1 MPMSPCRPAYRL
13 RALVAALCLGTVVPA
28 VAQQVSDEV
37 ERGEST
43 ALPGQVLTPQI
54 FYQVTLAEV
63 AAARGQG
70 VVGAQAY
77 LDLARRTRDPRF
89 ARRAAELAAI
99 ARKADLAG
107 EAAQLWLELDP
118 ASPQAQQVAAG
129 FMASSAARIEALRSQ
144 LAKAL
149 ATQGDQ
155 TGPVLLSLNRGLAR
169 IPDKALV
176 RTLVFQLTE
185 PYLQL
190 PEAHFARSNAAYVA
204 GDAPAALASIE
215 DALVRRPDW
224 EQAVLLKA
232 QLLQEVESPARGQ
245 GFLRAYVT
253 EHPDSREPR
262 LTLARMLVAD
272 RQYGPAL
279 DQFKQ
284 LLQRLPDDRDVV
296 HAAALLSMQQGD
308 AATAE
313 KLFRHLL
320 ELGFGDADQIR
331 TYLGQLAEDG
341 KRPDEAL
348 GWYRAVTPGN
358 QFLPAQARI
367 AQILAGQGK
376 LAEARQHLHQLTRD
390 NPAERVPYLLTEAQL
405 LRDAGRDAEAF
416 GLLDEALRTRPDDA
430 DLLYESALM
439 AERLGHIEVMEG
451 RLRKLIALKPDHAHA
466 YNALGYSLAD
476 RGLRLDEAES
486 LITHGLTLAP
496 DDPFILDSL
505 GWVRFR
511 KGNLDGAL
519 TALQK
524 AYGVRADPEIAAH
537 LGEVLWTLGRRD
549 EAAQTWRD
557 ALKAHPDNTVLSD
570 VLKKFKP

>member
-1 MPMSPCRPAYRL
+1 MSPRPSAFPVRV
-13 RALVAALCLGTVVPA
+13 LVAAACFATAVPA
-28 VAQQVSDEV
+28 AAQLGGDDAETS
-37 ERGEST
+37 SAA

-54 FYQVTLAEV
+54 FYQVMLAEV

-70 VVGAQAY
+70 AAGAQAY
-77 LDLARRTRDPRF
+77 LDLARRTRDPRL
-89 ARRAAELAAI
+89 ARRAAELAALS
-99 ARKADLAG
+99 RKADLAG
-107 EAAQLWLELDP
+107 EAAQPWLELDP

-129 FMASSAARIEALRSQ
+129 FMASSAARIDALRSQ

-176 RTLVFQLTE
+176 RTLVFELTE
-185 PYLQL
+185 PYLLL

-204 GDAPAALASIE
+204 GDARGALTAIDSALAI
-215 DALVRRPDW
+215 RPDW

-232 QLLQEVESPARGQ
+232 QLLQEVVAPAQGQ
-245 GFLRAYVT
+245 TYLKDYLAA
-253 EHPDSREPR
+253 HPDGREAR

-272 RQYGPAL
+272 RQFGAAL
-279 DQFKQ
+279 EQFRA

-296 HAAALLSMQQGD
+296 HATALLSMQQGD
-308 AATAE
+308 TASAE

-320 ELGFGDADQIR
+320 DLGFGDADQIR
-331 TYLGQLAEDG
+331 AYLGQIAEDG

-348 GWYRAVTPGN
+348 GWYRSVKPGT
-358 QFLPAQARI
+358 QYLPAQTHI
-367 AQILAGQGK
+367 AQILAAQGR
-376 LAEARQHLHQLTRD
+376 LGEARQHLHQGARE
-390 NPAERVPYLLTEAQL
+390 NPADRVAYLLTEAQI
-405 LRDAGRDAEAF
+405 LRDAGRNAESF
-416 GLLDEALRTRPDDA
+416 ELLDDALRTRPDDP

-439 AERLGHIEVMEG
+439 AERLGHIDVMEG
-451 RLRKLIALKPDHAHA
+451 RLRKLIALKPEHAHA

-476 RGLRLDEAES
+476 RGLRLDEAET
-486 LITHGLTLAP
+486 LIARGLALSP
-496 DDPFILDSL
+496 EDPFILDSL
-505 GWVRFR
+505 GWVRYR
-511 KGNLDGAL
+511 KGDLAGAL
-519 TALQK
+519 AALQK

>member
-1 MPMSPCRPAYRL
+1 MSPRPSAFPVRV
-13 RALVAALCLGTVVPA
+13 LVAAACFATAVPA
-28 VAQQVSDEV
+28 AAQLGGDDAETS
-37 ERGEST
+37 SAA

-54 FYQVTLAEV
+54 FYQVMLAEV

-70 VVGAQAY
+70 AAGAQAY
-77 LDLARRTRDPRF
+77 LDLARRTRDPRL
-89 ARRAAELAAI
+89 ARRAAELAALS
-99 ARKADLAG
+99 RKADLAG

-129 FMASSAARIEALRSQ
+129 FMASSAARIDALRSQ

-176 RTLVFQLTE
+176 RTLVFELTE
-185 PYLQL
+185 PYLLL

-204 GDAPAALASIE
+204 GDARGALTAIDSALAI
-215 DALVRRPDW
+215 RPDW

-232 QLLQEVESPARGQ
+232 QLLQEVVAPAQGQ
-245 GFLRAYVT
+245 TYLKDYLAA
-253 EHPDSREPR
+253 HPDGREAR

-272 RQYGPAL
+272 RQFGAAL
-279 DQFKQ
+279 EQFRA

-296 HAAALLSMQQGD
+296 HATALLSMQQGD
-308 AATAE
+308 TASAE

-320 ELGFGDADQIR
+320 DLGFGDADQIR
-331 TYLGQLAEDG
+331 AYLGQIAEDG

-348 GWYRAVTPGN
+348 GWYRSVKPGT
-358 QFLPAQARI
+358 QYLSAQTHI
-367 AQILAGQGK
+367 AQILAAQGR
-376 LAEARQHLHQLTRD
+376 LGEARQHLHQGARE
-390 NPAERVPYLLTEAQL
+390 NPADRVAYLLTEAQI
-405 LRDAGRDAEAF
+405 LRDAGRNAESF
-416 GLLDEALRTRPDDA
+416 ELLDEALRTRPDDP

-439 AERLGHIEVMEG
+439 AERLGHIDVMEG
-451 RLRKLIALKPDHAHA
+451 RLRKLIALKPEHAHA

-476 RGLRLDEAES
+476 RGLRLDEAET
-486 LITHGLTLAP
+486 LIARGLALSP
-496 DDPFILDSL
+496 EDPFILDSL

-511 KGNLDGAL
+511 KGDLAGAL
-519 TALQK
+519 AALQK

>member
-1 MPMSPCRPAYRL
+1 MSPRPSAFPVRV
-13 RALVAALCLGTVVPA
+13 LVAAACFATAVPA
-28 VAQQVSDEV
+28 AAQLGGDDAETS
-37 ERGEST
+37 SAA

-54 FYQVTLAEV
+54 FYQVMLAEV

-70 VVGAQAY
+70 AAGAQAY
-77 LDLARRTRDPRF
+77 LDLARRTRDPRL
-89 ARRAAELAAI
+89 ARRAAELAALS
-99 ARKADLAG
+99 RKADLAG

-129 FMASSAARIEALRSQ
+129 FMASSAARIDALRSQ

-176 RTLVFQLTE
+176 RTLVFELTE
-185 PYLQL
+185 PYLLL

-204 GDAPAALASIE
+204 GDARGALTAIDSALAI
-215 DALVRRPDW
+215 RPDW

-232 QLLQEVESPARGQ
+232 QLLQEVVAPAQGQ
-245 GFLRAYVT
+245 TYLKDYLAA
-253 EHPDSREPR
+253 HPDGREAR
-262 LTLARMLVAD
+262 LTLARMFVAD
-272 RQYGPAL
+272 RQFGAAL
-279 DQFKQ
+279 EQFRA

-296 HAAALLSMQQGD
+296 HATALLSMQQGD
-308 AATAE
+308 TASAE

-320 ELGFGDADQIR
+320 DLGFGDADQIR
-331 TYLGQLAEDG
+331 AYLGQIAEDG

-348 GWYRAVTPGN
+348 GWYRSVKPGT
-358 QFLPAQARI
+358 QYLPAQTHI
-367 AQILAGQGK
+367 AQILAAQGR
-376 LAEARQHLHQLTRD
+376 LGEARQHLHQGARE
-390 NPAERVPYLLTEAQL
+390 NPADRVAYLLTEAQI
-405 LRDAGRDAEAF
+405 LRDAGRNAESF
-416 GLLDEALRTRPDDA
+416 ELLDEALRTRPDDP

-439 AERLGHIEVMEG
+439 AERLGHIDVMEG
-451 RLRKLIALKPDHAHA
+451 RLRKLIALKPEHAHA

-476 RGLRLDEAES
+476 RGLRLDEAET
-486 LITHGLTLAP
+486 LIARGLALSP
-496 DDPFILDSL
+496 EDPFILDSL
-505 GWVRFR
+505 GWVRYR
-511 KGNLDGAL
+511 KGDLAGAL
-519 TALQK
+519 AALQK

>member
-1 MPMSPCRPAYRL
+1 MSPRPSAFPVRV
-13 RALVAALCLGTVVPA
+13 LVAAACFATAVPA
-28 VAQQVSDEV
+28 AAQLGGDDAETS
-37 ERGEST
+37 SAA

-54 FYQVTLAEV
+54 FYQVMLAEV

-70 VVGAQAY
+70 AAGAQAY
-77 LDLARRTRDPRF
+77 LDLARRTRDPRL
-89 ARRAAELAAI
+89 ARRAAELAALS
-99 ARKADLAG
+99 RKADLAG

-129 FMASSAARIEALRSQ
+129 FMASSAARIDALRSQ

-176 RTLVFQLTE
+176 RTLVFELTE
-185 PYLQL
+185 PYLLL

-204 GDAPAALASIE
+204 GDARGALTAIDSALAI
-215 DALVRRPDW
+215 RPDW

-232 QLLQEVESPARGQ
+232 QLLQEVVAPAQGQ
-245 GFLRAYVT
+245 TYLKDYLAA
-253 EHPDSREPR
+253 HPDGREAR

-272 RQYGPAL
+272 RQFGAAL
-279 DQFKQ
+279 EQFRA

-296 HAAALLSMQQGD
+296 HATALLSMQQGD
-308 AATAE
+308 TASAE

-320 ELGFGDADQIR
+320 DLGFGDADQIR
-331 TYLGQLAEDG
+331 AYLGQIAEDG

-348 GWYRAVTPGN
+348 GWYRSVKPGT
-358 QFLPAQARI
+358 QYLPAQTHI
-367 AQILAGQGK
+367 AQILAAQGR
-376 LAEARQHLHQLTRD
+376 LGEARQHLHQGARE
-390 NPAERVPYLLTEAQL
+390 NPADRVAYLLTEAQI
-405 LRDAGRDAEAF
+405 LRDAGRNAESF
-416 GLLDEALRTRPDDA
+416 ELLDDALRTRPDDP

-439 AERLGHIEVMEG
+439 AERLGHIDVMEG
-451 RLRKLIALKPDHAHA
+451 RLRKLIALKPEHAHA

-476 RGLRLDEAES
+476 RGLRLDEAET
-486 LITHGLTLAP
+486 LIARGLALSP
-496 DDPFILDSL
+496 EDPFILDSL

-511 KGNLDGAL
+511 KGDLAGAL
-519 TALQK
+519 AALQK

>member
-1 MPMSPCRPAYRL
+1 MSPRPSAFPVRV
-13 RALVAALCLGTVVPA
+13 LVAAACFATAVPA
-28 VAQQVSDEV
+28 AAQLGGDDAETS
-37 ERGEST
+37 SAA

-54 FYQVTLAEV
+54 FYQVMLAEV

-70 VVGAQAY
+70 AAGAQAY
-77 LDLARRTRDPRF
+77 LDLARRTRDPRL
-89 ARRAAELAAI
+89 ARRSAELAALS
-99 ARKADLAG
+99 RKADLAG

-129 FMASSAARIEALRSQ
+129 FMASSAARIDALRSQ

-176 RTLVFQLTE
+176 RTLVFELTE
-185 PYLQL
+185 PYLLL

-204 GDAPAALASIE
+204 GDARGALTAIDSALAI
-215 DALVRRPDW
+215 RPDW

-232 QLLQEVESPARGQ
+232 QLLQEVVAPAQGQ
-245 GFLRAYVT
+245 TYLKDYLAA
-253 EHPDSREPR
+253 HPDGREAR

-272 RQYGPAL
+272 RQFGAAL
-279 DQFKQ
+279 EQFRA

-296 HAAALLSMQQGD
+296 HATALLSMQQGD
-308 AATAE
+308 TASAE

-320 ELGFGDADQIR
+320 DLGFGDADQIR
-331 TYLGQLAEDG
+331 AYLGQIAEDG

-348 GWYRAVTPGN
+348 GWYRSVKPGT
-358 QFLPAQARI
+358 QYLPAQTHI
-367 AQILAGQGK
+367 AQILAAQGR
-376 LAEARQHLHQLTRD
+376 LGEARQHLHQGARE
-390 NPAERVPYLLTEAQL
+390 NPADRVAYLLTEAQI
-405 LRDAGRDAEAF
+405 LRDAGRNAESF
-416 GLLDEALRTRPDDA
+416 ELLDEALRTRPDDP

-439 AERLGHIEVMEG
+439 AERLGHIDVMEG
-451 RLRKLIALKPDHAHA
+451 RLRKLIALKPEHAHA

-476 RGLRLDEAES
+476 RGLRLDEAET
-486 LITHGLTLAP
+486 LIARGLALSP
-496 DDPFILDSL
+496 EDPFILDSL
-505 GWVRFR
+505 GWVRYR
-511 KGNLDGAL
+511 KGDLAGAL
-519 TALQK
+519 AALQK

>member
-1 MPMSPCRPAYRL
+1 MSPRPSAFPVRV
-13 RALVAALCLGTVVPA
+13 LVAAACFATAVPA
-28 VAQQVSDEV
+28 AAQLGGDDAETS
-37 ERGEST
+37 SAA

-54 FYQVTLAEV
+54 FYQVMLAEV

-70 VVGAQAY
+70 AAGAQAY
-77 LDLARRTRDPRF
+77 LDLARRTRDPRL
-89 ARRAAELAAI
+89 ARRAAELAALS
-99 ARKADLAG
+99 RKADLAG

-129 FMASSAARIEALRSQ
+129 FMASSAARIDALRSQ

-176 RTLVFQLTE
+176 RTLVFELTE
-185 PYLQL
+185 PYLLL

-204 GDAPAALASIE
+204 GDARGALTAIDSALAI
-215 DALVRRPDW
+215 RPDW

-232 QLLQEVESPARGQ
+232 QLLQEVVAPAQGQ
-245 GFLRAYVT
+245 TYLKDYLAA
-253 EHPDSREPR
+253 HPDGREAR

-272 RQYGPAL
+272 RQFGAAL
-279 DQFKQ
+279 EQFRA

-296 HAAALLSMQQGD
+296 HATALLSMQQGD
-308 AATAE
+308 TASAE

-320 ELGFGDADQIR
+320 DLGFGDADQIR
-331 TYLGQLAEDG
+331 AYLGQIAEDG

-348 GWYRAVTPGN
+348 GWYRSVKPGT
-358 QFLPAQARI
+358 QYLPAQTHI
-367 AQILAGQGK
+367 AQILAAQGR
-376 LAEARQHLHQLTRD
+376 LGEARQHLHQGARE
-390 NPAERVPYLLTEAQL
+390 NPADRVAYLLTEAQI
-405 LRDAGRDAEAF
+405 LRDAGRNAESF
-416 GLLDEALRTRPDDA
+416 ELLDDALRTRPDDP

-439 AERLGHIEVMEG
+439 AERLGHIDVMEG
-451 RLRKLIALKPDHAHA
+451 RLRKLIALKPEHAHA

-476 RGLRLDEAES
+476 RGLRLDEAET
-486 LITHGLTLAP
+486 LIARGLALSP
-496 DDPFILDSL
+496 EDPFILDSL
-505 GWVRFR
+505 GWVRYR
-511 KGNLDGAL
+511 KGDLAGAL
-519 TALQK
+519 AALQK

>member
-1 MPMSPCRPAYRL
+1 MSPRPSAFPVRV
-13 RALVAALCLGTVVPA
+13 LVAAACFATAVPA
-28 VAQQVSDEV
+28 AAQLGGDDAETS
-37 ERGEST
+37 SAA

-54 FYQVTLAEV
+54 FYQVMLAEV

-70 VVGAQAY
+70 AAGAQAY
-77 LDLARRTRDPRF
+77 LDLARRTRDPRL
-89 ARRAAELAAI
+89 ARRAAELAALS
-99 ARKADLAG
+99 RKADLAG

-129 FMASSAARIEALRSQ
+129 FMASSAARIDALRSQ

-176 RTLVFQLTE
+176 RTLVFELTE
-185 PYLQL
+185 PYLLL

-204 GDAPAALASIE
+204 GDARGALTAIDSALAI
-215 DALVRRPDW
+215 RPDW

-232 QLLQEVESPARGQ
+232 QLLQEVVAPAQGQ
-245 GFLRAYVT
+245 TYLKDYLAA
-253 EHPDSREPR
+253 HPDGREAR

-272 RQYGPAL
+272 RQFGAAL
-279 DQFKQ
+279 EQFRA

-296 HAAALLSMQQGD
+296 HATALLSMQQGD
-308 AATAE
+308 TASAE

-320 ELGFGDADQIR
+320 DLGFGDADQIR
-331 TYLGQLAEDG
+331 AYLGQIAEDG

-348 GWYRAVTPGN
+348 GWYRSVKPGT
-358 QFLPAQARI
+358 QYLSAQTHI
-367 AQILAGQGK
+367 AQILAAQGR
-376 LAEARQHLHQLTRD
+376 LGEARQHLHQGARE
-390 NPAERVPYLLTEAQL
+390 NPADRVAYLLTEAQI
-405 LRDAGRDAEAF
+405 LRDAGRNAESF
-416 GLLDEALRTRPDDA
+416 ELLDEALRTRPDDP

-439 AERLGHIEVMEG
+439 AERLGHIDVMEG
-451 RLRKLIALKPDHAHA
+451 RLRKLIALKPEHAHA

-476 RGLRLDEAES
+476 RGLRLDEAET
-486 LITHGLTLAP
+486 LIARGLALSP
-496 DDPFILDSL
+496 EDPFILDSL

-511 KGNLDGAL
+511 KGELAGAL
-519 TALQK
+519 AALQK

>member
-1 MPMSPCRPAYRL
+1 MSPRPSAFPVRV
-13 RALVAALCLGTVVPA
+13 LVAAACFATAVPA
-28 VAQQVSDEV
+28 AAQLGGDDAETS
-37 ERGEST
+37 SAA

-54 FYQVTLAEV
+54 FYQVMLAEV

-70 VVGAQAY
+70 AAGAQAY
-77 LDLARRTRDPRF
+77 LDLARRTRDPRL
-89 ARRAAELAAI
+89 ARRSAELAALS
-99 ARKADLAG
+99 RKADLAG

-129 FMASSAARIEALRSQ
+129 FMASSAARIDALRSQ

-176 RTLVFQLTE
+176 RTLVFELTE
-185 PYLQL
+185 PYLLL

-204 GDAPAALASIE
+204 GDARGALTAIDSALAI
-215 DALVRRPDW
+215 RPDW

-232 QLLQEVESPARGQ
+232 QLLQEVVAPAQGQ
-245 GFLRAYVT
+245 TYLKDYLAA
-253 EHPDSREPR
+253 HPDGREAR

-272 RQYGPAL
+272 RQFGAAL
-279 DQFKQ
+279 EQFRA

-296 HAAALLSMQQGD
+296 HATALLSMQQGD
-308 AATAE
+308 TASAE

-320 ELGFGDADQIR
+320 DLGFGDADQIR
-331 TYLGQLAEDG
+331 AYLGQIAEDG

-348 GWYRAVTPGN
+348 GWYRSVKPGT
-358 QFLPAQARI
+358 QYLPAQTHI
-367 AQILAGQGK
+367 AQILAAQGR
-376 LAEARQHLHQLTRD
+376 LGEARQHLHQGARE
-390 NPAERVPYLLTEAQL
+390 NPADRVAYLLTEAQI
-405 LRDAGRDAEAF
+405 LRDAGRNAESF
-416 GLLDEALRTRPDDA
+416 ELLDDALRTRPDDP

-439 AERLGHIEVMEG
+439 AERLGHIDVMEG
-451 RLRKLIALKPDHAHA
+451 RLRKLIALKPEHAHA

-476 RGLRLDEAES
+476 RGLRLDEAET
-486 LITHGLTLAP
+486 LIARGLALSP
-496 DDPFILDSL
+496 EDPFILDSL
-505 GWVRFR
+505 GWVRYR
-511 KGNLDGAL
+511 KGDLAGAL
-519 TALQK
+519 AALQK

>member
-1 MPMSPCRPAYRL
+1 MSPRPSAFPVRV
-13 RALVAALCLGTVVPA
+13 LVAAACFATAVPA
-28 VAQQVSDEV
+28 AAQLGGDDAETS
-37 ERGEST
+37 SAA

-54 FYQVTLAEV
+54 FYQVMLAEV

-70 VVGAQAY
+70 AAGAQAY
-77 LDLARRTRDPRF
+77 LDLARRTRDPRL
-89 ARRAAELAAI
+89 ARRAAELAALS
-99 ARKADLAG
+99 RKADLAG

-129 FMASSAARIEALRSQ
+129 FMASSAARIDALRSQ

-176 RTLVFQLTE
+176 RTLVFELTE
-185 PYLQL
+185 PYLLL

-204 GDAPAALASIE
+204 GDARGALTAIDSALAI
-215 DALVRRPDW
+215 RPDW

-232 QLLQEVESPARGQ
+232 QLLQEVVAPAQGQ
-245 GFLRAYVT
+245 TYLKDYLAA
-253 EHPDSREPR
+253 HPDGREAR

-272 RQYGPAL
+272 RQFGAAL
-279 DQFKQ
+279 EQFRA

-296 HAAALLSMQQGD
+296 HATALLSMQQGD
-308 AATAE
+308 TASAE

-320 ELGFGDADQIR
+320 DLGFGDADQIR
-331 TYLGQLAEDG
+331 AYLGQIAEDG

-348 GWYRAVTPGN
+348 GWYRSVKPGT
-358 QFLPAQARI
+358 QYLSAQTHI
-367 AQILAGQGK
+367 AQILAAQGR
-376 LAEARQHLHQLTRD
+376 LGEARQHLHQGARE
-390 NPAERVPYLLTEAQL
+390 NPADRVAYLLTEAQI
-405 LRDAGRDAEAF
+405 LRDAGRNAESF
-416 GLLDEALRTRPDDA
+416 ELLDEALRTRPDDP

-439 AERLGHIEVMEG
+439 AERLGHIDVMEG
-451 RLRKLIALKPDHAHA
+451 RLRKLIALKPEHAHA

-476 RGLRLDEAES
+476 RGLRLDEAET
-486 LITHGLTLAP
+486 LIARGLALSP
-496 DDPFILDSL
+496 EDPFILDSL
-505 GWVRFR
+505 GWVRYR
-511 KGNLDGAL
+511 KGDLAGAL
-519 TALQK
+519 AALQK

>member
-1 MPMSPCRPAYRL
+1 MSPRPSAFPVRV
-13 RALVAALCLGTVVPA
+13 LVAAACFATAVPA
-28 VAQQVSDEV
+28 AAQLGGDDAETS
-37 ERGEST
+37 SAA

-54 FYQVTLAEV
+54 FYQVMLAEV

-70 VVGAQAY
+70 AAGAQAY
-77 LDLARRTRDPRF
+77 LDLARRTRDPRL
-89 ARRAAELAAI
+89 ARRAAELAALS
-99 ARKADLAG
+99 RKADLAG

-129 FMASSAARIEALRSQ
+129 FMASSAARIDALRSQ

-176 RTLVFQLTE
+176 RTLVFELTE
-185 PYLQL
+185 PYLLL

-204 GDAPAALASIE
+204 GDARGALTAIDSALAI
-215 DALVRRPDW
+215 RPDW

-232 QLLQEVESPARGQ
+232 QLLQEVVAPAQGQ
-245 GFLRAYVT
+245 TYLKDYLAA
-253 EHPDSREPR
+253 HPDGREAR

-272 RQYGPAL
+272 RQFGAAL
-279 DQFKQ
+279 EQFRA

-296 HAAALLSMQQGD
+296 HATALLSMQQGD
-308 AATAE
+308 TASAE

-320 ELGFGDADQIR
+320 DLGFGDADQIR
-331 TYLGQLAEDG
+331 AYLGQIAEDG

-348 GWYRAVTPGN
+348 GWYRSVKPGT
-358 QFLPAQARI
+358 QYLPAQTHI
-367 AQILAGQGK
+367 AQILAAQGR
-376 LAEARQHLHQLTRD
+376 LGEARQHLHQGARE
-390 NPAERVPYLLTEAQL
+390 NPADRVAYLLTEAQI
-405 LRDAGRDAEAF
+405 LRDAGRNAESF
-416 GLLDEALRTRPDDA
+416 ELLDEALRTRPDDP

-439 AERLGHIEVMEG
+439 AERLGHIDVMEG
-451 RLRKLIALKPDHAHA
+451 RLRKLIALKPEHAHA

-476 RGLRLDEAES
+476 RGLRLDEAET
-486 LITHGLTLAP
+486 LIARGLALSP
-496 DDPFILDSL
+496 EDPFILDSL

-511 KGNLDGAL
+511 KGDLAGAL
-519 TALQK
+519 AALQK

>member
-1 MPMSPCRPAYRL
+1 MSPRPSAFPVRV
-13 RALVAALCLGTVVPA
+13 LVAAACFATAVPA
-28 VAQQVSDEV
+28 AAQLGGDDAETS
-37 ERGEST
+37 SAA

-54 FYQVTLAEV
+54 FYQVMLAEV

-70 VVGAQAY
+70 AAGAQAY
-77 LDLARRTRDPRF
+77 LDLARRTRDPRL
-89 ARRAAELAAI
+89 ARRAAELAALS
-99 ARKADLAG
+99 RKADLAG

-129 FMASSAARIEALRSQ
+129 FMASSAARIDALRSQ

-176 RTLVFQLTE
+176 RTLVFELTE
-185 PYLQL
+185 PYLLL

-204 GDAPAALASIE
+204 GDARGALTAIDSALAI
-215 DALVRRPDW
+215 RPDW

-232 QLLQEVESPARGQ
+232 QLLQEVVAPAQGQ
-245 GFLRAYVT
+245 TYLKDYLAA
-253 EHPDSREPR
+253 HPDGREAR

-272 RQYGPAL
+272 RQFGAAL
-279 DQFKQ
+279 EQFRA

-296 HAAALLSMQQGD
+296 HATALLSMQQGD
-308 AATAE
+308 TASAE

-320 ELGFGDADQIR
+320 DLGFGDADQIR
-331 TYLGQLAEDG
+331 AYLGQIAEDG

-348 GWYRAVTPGN
+348 GWYRSVKPGT
-358 QFLPAQARI
+358 QYLPAQTHI
-367 AQILAGQGK
+367 AQILAAQGR
-376 LAEARQHLHQLTRD
+376 LGEARQHLHQGARE
-390 NPAERVPYLLTEAQL
+390 NPADRVAYLLTEAQI
-405 LRDAGRDAEAF
+405 LRDAGRNAESF
-416 GLLDEALRTRPDDA
+416 ELLDEALRTRPDDP

-439 AERLGHIEVMEG
+439 AERLGHIDVMEG
-451 RLRKLIALKPDHAHA
+451 RLRKLIALKPEHAHA

-476 RGLRLDEAES
+476 RGLRLDEAET
-486 LITHGLTLAP
+486 LIARGLALSP
-496 DDPFILDSL
+496 EDPFILDSL
-505 GWVRFR
+505 GWVRYR
-511 KGNLDGAL
+511 KGDLAGAL